1 MSHDPEPLILNW
13 PCRHCGVDWA
23 HHGGLDH
30 EYERADVRP
39 IAGGGGLAAAIPLA
53 QLLLPLLP
61 GLIQSVAAL
70 VETSRTHA
78 ETPGPAKEDLSAVST
93 QLDELVRLV
102 QQVRV

>member
-1 MSHDPEPLILNW
+1 MNETP
-13 PCRHCGVDWA
+13 
-23 HHGGLDH
+23 
-30 EYERADVRP
+30 RAKP
-39 IAGGGGLAAAIPLA
+39 IAGGQGIGAVIPLA
-53 QLLLPLLP
+53 QLLLPLIP

-70 VETSRTHA
+70 VETIRTHA